1 MAFKIQSIDVVCWPS
16 TRDHRVK
23 FTILSKIQLATTFLS
38 LYLSPALYHEEQLH
52 DIYQRIF
59 GIAIAHLT
67 DASRKNH
74 QKVGFLFESS
84 PLPLCKYA
92 DNKRTWM
99 YRILRRLT
107 YPESCC
113 RKHSSRRIFFHQLE
127 EHVKIVDCEILA
139 KTFRGWCGL
148 PMPGLLQCCR
158 GKYVAT
164 VWVCLNHFGK
174 FLIKR
179 RQRAGQ

>member
-1 MAFKIQSIDVVCWPS
+1 MMAFKIQSIDVVCWPS

-74 QKVGFLFESS
+74 QKEGFCLS
-84 PLPLCKYA
+84 PLLCPCVSMPITRGLECTEFYVGSL
-92 DNKRTWM
+92 
-99 YRILRRLT
+99 IQSHVVGSIRRD
-107 YPESCC
+107 ESFSTSWRNMSRLSTVKSW
-113 RKHSSRRIFFHQLE
+113 RKHFVAGVAFPCPGFFNA
-127 EHVKIVDCEILA
+127 VGA
-139 KTFRGWCGL
+139 ST
-148 PMPGLLQCCR
+148 LQQFEF
-158 GKYVAT
+158 V
-164 VWVCLNHFGK
+164 
-174 FLIKR
+174 
-179 RQRAGQ
+179 